1 MFTYYDHVSS
11 LILLSCM
18 SAIIVW
24 NFLEFVQFDF
34 WVSDVRT
41 IWRYGDKDS
50 KFMDWNNLRM

>member
-24 NFLEFVQFDF
+24 NFVEFVEFGF